1 MGFFSKSASR
11 NRTAQGVPATITTEA
26 QIASVADDVAEPQ
39 ETYQAQHEEDPTSP
53 TSENSPSSKKAK
65 RPGIGSLFMGDRV
78 IWVVFFFLCIISLI
92 EVYSAAS
99 TLAYKSGRFW
109 DPLVKQALF
118 LAGGTIIVIVVHRIP
133 CRMFKIL
140 PVLLLPLSVILL
152 LITLLSGAATNDAA
166 RWIDLGFIRFQPSE
180 VAKGA
185 VIITEA
191 LILSRS
197 QQENGASHNAFKYIM
212 FITGGVCVLILP
224 ENLSTAALLFGVV
237 VLMMFIGRV
246 SLKQIGALFGV
257 LTLVVLLVVGLMF
270 VAPKNGVLH
279 RFATWQERLE
289 THFTDDD
296 QKEDDPATYDI
307 DKGAQVAH
315 ANIAIASSNG
325 IGKMPGNSVQR
336 DFLSQAFSDFI
347 YAVIIEEMGI
357 TGAVVVVF
365 LYIILL
371 FRAGRISSRCERNFP
386 PFLAMGLTL
395 LLVSQAVLNML
406 VATGLFPVTG
416 QPLPLIS
423 RGGTSTLINCAYIG
437 MILSVSRY
445 AKQVKEPQHTRFDG
459 PMTEI
464 KHQ

>member
-53 TSENSPSSKKAK
+53 TSENSPSSKKGK